1 MAKSSTASK
10 DRYNEATYARYTIR
24 IRKDSTLYDD
34 IEEFMSSPLT
44 SLNFL
49 VEKLLKD
56 YFFHRNN
63 DPNNI

>member
-1 MAKSSTASK
+1 MAKPNTASK
-10 DRYNEATYARYTIR
+10 YRYNEATYARYTIR

-34 IEEFMSSPLT
+34 IEDFMSSPHT
-44 SLNFL
+44 SLNYL

-63 DPNNI
+63 NPDNM